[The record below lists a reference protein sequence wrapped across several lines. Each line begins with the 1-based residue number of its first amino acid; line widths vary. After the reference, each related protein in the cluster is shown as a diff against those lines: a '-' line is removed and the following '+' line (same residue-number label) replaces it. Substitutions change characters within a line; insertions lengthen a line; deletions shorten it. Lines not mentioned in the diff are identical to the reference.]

1 MLNAVGTASRDAV
14 LAGSTAATPISPKG
28 VRRAIFTFQHIPK
41 RIDAADIPRITGAVD
56 GDTLV
61 TALAAGLQAAPVAV
75 EFILENMSKRMAE
88 QMRDEAEAMNTP
100 KEAAG
105 EAAMQEVIAA
115 IRGLEE
121 AGDIRIRHDEE
132 D

>member
-1 MLNAVGTASRDAV
+1 
-14 LAGSTAATPISPKG
+14 

-56 GDTLV
+56 GDTLI

-100 KEAAG
+100 KEAEG
-105 EAAMQEVIAA
+105 EAAMQDVIAA